1 MESDH
6 EDTEISKGAQQVQLK
21 TLSTQPC
28 EDQINGF
35 PHILKRA
42 NLIPMDSK
50 NLI

>member
-1 MESDH
+1 MASDL
-6 EDTEISKGAQQVQLK
+6 EDTEISKGTQQEQFK
-21 TLSTQPC
+21 THSTQPC

-42 NLIPMDSK
+42 NLIPMDSQ